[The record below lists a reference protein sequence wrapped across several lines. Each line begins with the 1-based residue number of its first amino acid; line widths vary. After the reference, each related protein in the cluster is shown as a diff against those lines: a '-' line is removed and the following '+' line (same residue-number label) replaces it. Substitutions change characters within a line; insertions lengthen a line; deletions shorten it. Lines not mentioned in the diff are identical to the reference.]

1 MTQIHT
7 YIHRTVLKVLS
18 FFIFSSKKRKEFRKR
33 YSDFSITEFIRY
45 KKMDYKIIPLGFNC
59 YPRVIAT
66 YAGLKPRKMYG
77 ELSCPFDNV
86 LCSSFGDVLN
96 CLERNFEHYFD
107 DIQMGEDNFY
117 FNNIYKIRYLHD
129 SFLSKDELVNRYKKR
144 IKNFSKYLK
153 SKKHIYFLF
162 NGLKRDTVDF
172 ERLLAVLK
180 KLRKDNFSIIFLDQN
195 NASAPSEKL
204 NNNIYIIHEYE
215 KLTTPDWVGEL
226 FAGKYPAAESNVQK
240 LKAIIK

>member
-1 MTQIHT
+1 M
-7 YIHRTVLKVLS
+7 
-18 FFIFSSKKRKEFRKR
+18 
-33 YSDFSITEFIRY
+33 
-45 KKMDYKIIPLGFNC
+45 
-59 YPRVIAT
+59 
-66 YAGLKPRKMYG
+66 
-77 ELSCPFDNV
+77 
-86 LCSSFGDVLN
+86 
-96 CLERNFEHYFD
+96 
-107 DIQMGEDNFY
+107 
-117 FNNIYKIRYLHD
+117 
-129 SFLSKDELVNRYKKR
+129 SKDELVNRYKKR

-215 KLTTPDWVGEL
+215 KLTNPDWPGEL

-240 LKAIIK
+240 LRAIIK

>member
-1 MTQIHT
+1 M
-7 YIHRTVLKVLS
+7 
-18 FFIFSSKKRKEFRKR
+18 
-33 YSDFSITEFIRY
+33 
-45 KKMDYKIIPLGFNC
+45 
-59 YPRVIAT
+59 
-66 YAGLKPRKMYG
+66 
-77 ELSCPFDNV
+77 
-86 LCSSFGDVLN
+86 
-96 CLERNFEHYFD
+96 
-107 DIQMGEDNFY
+107 
-117 FNNIYKIRYLHD
+117 
-129 SFLSKDELVNRYKKR
+129 
-144 IKNFSKYLK
+144 K

-240 LKAIIK
+240 LRAIIK